1 MTPEQFFNFASFSG
15 YFLLTDLYYQQVLHL
30 KPSQTMASRTS
41 QSQARHAL
49 INLAALQ
56 LRFLPTSVSGLACNI
71 LIAFLVPHVTGQIL
85 LCVGA
90 VMTAIAPLL
99 YAVIKPGAIFW
110 TNEFWAMILCVAG
123 ADFGVAVGLIFVS
136 KLSLSSEH
144 SSAGGLFQTAL
155 QVGNA
160 FGTAI
165 ATLVYTSIA
174 QKKVEQNSSAVET
187 VVSHGEYPPAALLPG
202 LKSGFWTS
210 CGLALGGESD
220 AGFLFTLSRNQ
231 GNSLYDVLGQL
242 TAFLLSAVFLG
253 GMGTVEKKIAATK
266 SDPEVAQSY
275 AMDDKYGGLEN
286 PESFGQD
293 RISRPVTQI
302 R

>member
-1 MTPEQFFNFASFSG
+1 LRDGNQTAKLMTPEQFFNFASFSG

-30 KPSQTMASRTS
+30 KPSQTMASRS
-41 QSQARHAL
+41 CRYRARHAL
-49 INLAALQ
+49 IDLALLQ

-99 YAVIKPGAIFW
+99 YAAIRPGAIFW

-174 QKKVEQNSSAVET
+174 QKKVEQSSSAVET
-187 VVSHGEYPPAALLPG
+187 VVSHGEYPSDALLPG

-210 CGLALGGESD
+210 CGLALGGESE
-220 AGFLFTLSRNQ
+220 FVSP
-231 GNSLYDVLGQL
+231 SV
-242 TAFLLSAVFLG
+242 
-253 GMGTVEKKIAATK
+253 
-266 SDPEVAQSY
+266 
-275 AMDDKYGGLEN
+275 
-286 PESFGQD
+286 
-293 RISRPVTQI
+293 
-302 R
+302 

>member
-1 MTPEQFFNFASFSG
+1 LRDGNQTAKLTTSEQFFNFASFSG

-30 KPSQTMASRTS
+30 KPSQTMASGS
-41 QSQARHAL
+41 SPSQARHAL
-49 INLAALQ
+49 INLVALQ

-174 QKKVEQNSSAVET
+174 QKKVEQSSSVVEN
-187 VVSHGEYPPAALLPG
+187 VVSHGEYPPDALLPG

-210 CGLALGGESD
+210 CGLALGGE
-220 AGFLFTLSRNQ
+220 F
-231 GNSLYDVLGQL
+231 
-242 TAFLLSAVFLG
+242 
-253 GMGTVEKKIAATK
+253 E
-266 SDPEVAQSY
+266 
-275 AMDDKYGGLEN
+275 LES
-286 PESFGQD
+286 PF
-293 RISRPVTQI
+293 I
-302 R
+302 

>member
-1 MTPEQFFNFASFSG
+1 
-15 YFLLTDLYYQQVLHL
+15 
-30 KPSQTMASRTS
+30 MASGS
-41 QSQARHAL
+41 SPSQARHAL
-49 INLAALQ
+49 INLVALQ

-174 QKKVEQNSSAVET
+174 QKKVEQSSSVVEN
-187 VVSHGEYPPAALLPG
+187 VVSHGEYPPDALLPG

-210 CGLALGGESD
+210 CGLALGGE
-220 AGFLFTLSRNQ
+220 F
-231 GNSLYDVLGQL
+231 
-242 TAFLLSAVFLG
+242 
-253 GMGTVEKKIAATK
+253 E
-266 SDPEVAQSY
+266 
-275 AMDDKYGGLEN
+275 LES
-286 PESFGQD
+286 PF
-293 RISRPVTQI
+293 I
-302 R
+302 